1 MNVGRQSSG
10 CVCESECSESCRI
23 IRSVQNVVVVV
34 AGAAIESL
42 YLFVCLNELY
52 E

>member
-1 MNVGRQSSG
+1 MR
-10 CVCESECSESCRI
+10 VCESECSESCRI
-23 IRSVQNVVVVV
+23 IRSVQNVVV

>member
-1 MNVGRQSSG
+1 MWM

-23 IRSVQNVVVVV
+23 IRSVQNVVVV